1 MIKSEGFAAIN
12 SKFSSVTMF
21 AGMTCVRRDLP
32 SVSVP
37 VFLPAGGVV
46 LNEKNP
52 GAPFEE
58 AVVTFHR
65 HPVVKDTSYRTR
77 QVSRY

>member
-37 VFLPAGGVV
+37 V
-46 LNEKNP
+46 
-52 GAPFEE
+52 
-58 AVVTFHR
+58 
-65 HPVVKDTSYRTR
+65 YRACLVPPLYGSLTP
-77 QVSRY
+77 SRLCDLISVASTLTAFASPWDGT